1 MGLSELRHPLKNRS
15 DGERKT
21 MAQDPRDNPVQ
32 PIFSID
38 VSASAPGETGA
49 GSSEGDYGVL
59 ADLLRRVIGEQE
71 KSNALLQDLIG
82 QMQVQQKG
90 RADELGKWKQANP
103 ELSQRCREAAET
115 LSEVQNEFLRG
126 LTEEVENSEYGLRDS
141 DYMLQEFVDRFG
153 PRLAHLNGVLQVLSQ
168 LASNDS

>member
-1 MGLSELRHPLKNRS
+1 
-15 DGERKT
+15 
-21 MAQDPRDNPVQ
+21 MAQDPRENPVQ

-38 VSASAPGETGA
+38 VSASAPREA
-49 GSSEGDYGVL
+49 DAASSEGGNAVL

-82 QMQVQQKG
+82 QLQVQQRG

-168 LASNDS
+168 LAANDS